1 MRRKIRMRL
10 DELQV
15 ESYPTTAP
23 AMADGGTVRG
33 HEAVTAVCSGWAT
46 CLSACS
52 ETDGVH
58 ACKSCGPC
66 CQTLGC

>member
-1 MRRKIRMRL
+1 MPKKMRMRL

-15 ESYPTTAP
+15 ESYSTTALELV
-23 AMADGGTVRG
+23 DEGTVRG
-33 HEAVTAVCSGWAT
+33 HAATLLAPCSGYAT

-58 ACKSCGPC
+58 ICKSCGPC
-66 CQTLGC
+66 C

>member
-1 MRRKIRMRL
+1 MRKKVRMRL

-15 ESYPTTAP
+15 ESYPTTAS
-23 AMADGGTVRG
+23 AVDGGTVHG
-33 HEAVTAVCSGWAT
+33 HEDVTAICSGYAT

-58 ACKSCGPC
+58 ICKSCGPC
-66 CQTLGC
+66 CQTMGC